1 MGWVWT
7 ELIALAGPAYVFLQL
22 IMALRYRGR
31 WRLAALGPLVLM
43 LPMAI
48 EAALAY
54 KAGVPGW
61 ATPLILTSPLAALYL
76 LALAILK
83 GARGQ

>member
-1 MGWVWT
+1 
-7 ELIALAGPAYVFLQL
+7 
-22 IMALRYRGR
+22 
-31 WRLAALGPLVLM
+31 M